1 LVYQG
6 MDRIELCVLLVAAS
20 RWAGLIMDR
29 WSSSAISLTILL
41 LCGLAGLIIFIARQT
56 KTSKGLI
63 GFFLLTIVALVA
75 VFAIS

>member
-1 LVYQG
+1 
-6 MDRIELCVLLVAAS
+6 
-20 RWAGLIMDR
+20 MDR